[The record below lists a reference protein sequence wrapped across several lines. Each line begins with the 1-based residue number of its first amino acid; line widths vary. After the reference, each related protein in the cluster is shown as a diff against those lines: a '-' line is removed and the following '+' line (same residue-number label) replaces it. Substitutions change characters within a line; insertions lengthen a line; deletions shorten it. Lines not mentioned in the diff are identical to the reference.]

1 MENYQETS
9 VESTSLLW
17 QARWVV
23 SAIGFASILFIPVA
37 FGFLYDT
44 GDHGSG
50 IRAGLQVF
58 GL

>member
-9 VESTSLLW
+9 GDYSSVLW
-17 QARWVV
+17 RARWGVA
-23 SAIGFASILFIPVA
+23 AIGFASILFIPVA

-44 GDHGSG
+44 GAHGSG